1 MLLPLLLGDDLHRRT
16 ARRGDRGH
24 ALRAVNAVGAFGQS
38 LCVAFQS
45 AKSRRP
51 SRALCDRD
59 TARSTT
65 RILSRDT
72 RVHAHRPRRRA
83 RLHARRHR
91 APPIAAAKPRASPR
105 RGSGR
110 HRARA
115 TGRDDVRDDETHL
128 RRNGVRVEARGAR
141 GEGVRRGGGEHLSS
155 RRVTRP
161 VTSHVVC
168 GGRTPSVSMSR
179 DSSVWVHSEGCGA
192 EGARREDGGRRDGRR
207 ATVATMD

>member
-1 MLLPLLLGDDLHRRT
+1 MVSLCVLRSRAQSRDVHPAPSAIATPRGRRHAFYRAISASTRT
-16 ARRGDRGH
+16 ARDV
-24 ALRAVNAVGAFGQS
+24 ARAS
-38 LCVAFQS
+38 
-45 AKSRRP
+45 
-51 SRALCDRD
+51 
-59 TARSTT
+59 
-65 RILSRDT
+65 T
-72 RVHAHRPRRRA
+72 RVDIAP
-83 RLHARRHR
+83 
-91 APPIAAAKPRASPR
+91 PPIAAAKPRASPR

-192 EGARREDGGRRDGRR
+192 EAGATRGRREAGRASRYGCYDG
-207 ATVATMD
+207 